1 MARVVMSP
9 AFWQGR
15 RVFLTGHTGFKGA
28 WLALWLQQLGAQV
41 TGYALSP
48 ATRPNLYGLAL
59 VADGMTSIFG
69 DVRDPSALLS
79 ALKAAQ
85 PEIVIHMAAQALV
98 RYGYQN
104 PVETYATNV
113 MGTVNV
119 LEAVRACP
127 SARSI
132 VCVTSDKC
140 YDNKEWFWGYRENEA
155 LGGYDPYSSSKAAAE
170 LVTSAYRDSYLRDE
184 GVGVASARAGN
195 VIGGGDWAADR
206 LVPDV
211 LRAFAEGRPA
221 LIRNPDAIRPW
232 QHVLEPLSGYLSL
245 AQHLYEKPI
254 EIAGAWNFGPY
265 DADAKSVRKVV
276 EKLVAAWGGGATWN
290 VDIHPQLHEA
300 YHLKLDISK
309 ASSKLNWYPRWTLE
323 HALDQTARWYR
334 RYGAENQARD
344 LTLGQIAEYQS
355 ARQSTAH

>member
-1 MARVVMSP
+1 MACVVMSP
-9 AFWQGR
+9 SFWQGR
-15 RVFLTGHTGFKGA
+15 RVFLTGHTGFKGT

-48 ATRPNLYGLAL
+48 ATSPNLYGLAQ

-69 DVRDPSALLS
+69 DVRDPSALAS

-127 SARSI
+127 SVRSI

-170 LVTSAYRDSYLRDE
+170 LVTSAYRDSYLRDQ

-245 AQHLYEKPI
+245 AQHLHEKPI

-276 EKLVAAWGGGATWN
+276 EKLAAAWGGGAT
-290 VDIHPQLHEA
+290 
-300 YHLKLDISK
+300 
-309 ASSKLNWYPRWTLE
+309 
-323 HALDQTARWYR
+323 
-334 RYGAENQARD
+334 
-344 LTLGQIAEYQS
+344 
-355 ARQSTAH
+355 